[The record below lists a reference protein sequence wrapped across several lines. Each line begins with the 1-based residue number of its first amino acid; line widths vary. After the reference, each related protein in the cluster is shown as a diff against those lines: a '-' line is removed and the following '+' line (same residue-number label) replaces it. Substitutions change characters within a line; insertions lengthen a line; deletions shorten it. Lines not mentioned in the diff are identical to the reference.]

1 MSFEAPV
8 TGGPYATVLD
18 VGAFRGEFALS
29 CLRAWHETKVLSFEP
44 LEPEPRKVT
53 RRYTRRW
60 SWFKV
65 ALVAREGGGQ
75 ATMYRNE
82 FIPSSSI
89 LPMAE
94 LHREAFPYT
103 RQTEPV
109 KVGTAALDEFFE
121 MVEAP
126 ALLKIDVQGYEL
138 EVLKGATEVLTLC
151 EAVIAEVNHEELYAG
166 AASPKAM
173 SDFVEAA
180 GFEWQGTLD
189 ELYHPAREKMLLQ
202 SDELWVRA

>member
-8 TGGPYATVLD
+8 TGGPYATVID

-29 CLRAWHETKVLSFEP
+29 SLRAWHQAKVISFEP
-44 LEPEPRKVT
+44 LEPEPRKAT
-53 RRYTRRW
+53 RAYARRW
-60 SWFKV
+60 KWYAV
-65 ALVAREGGGQ
+65 ALGANPGRV
-75 ATMYRNE
+75 TMHRNE

-103 RQTEPV
+103 RKTEPV
-109 KVGTAALDEFFE
+109 KVGQAMLDEFLE
-121 MVEAP
+121 EIVSP

-138 EVLKGATEVLTLC
+138 EVLKGATEVLTMC
-151 EAVIAEVNHEELYAG
+151 DAVIAEVNHEELYAG
-166 AASPKAM
+166 AATPKEM
-173 SDFVEAA
+173 SEFVEAA
-180 GFEWQGTLD
+180 GFKWERTLD
-189 ELYHPAREKMLLQ
+189 ELRHPARESMLLQ

>member
-8 TGGPYATVLD
+8 TGGPYATVID

-29 CLRAWHETKVLSFEP
+29 SLRAWHEAKVLSFEP
-44 LEPEPRKVT
+44 LEPEPRKAT
-53 RRYTRRW
+53 RAYARRW

-65 ALVAREGGGQ
+65 ALVAKEGGGQ

-103 RQTEPV
+103 RKTEPV
-109 KVGTAALDEFFE
+109 KVGTAALDEFLE
-121 MVEAP
+121 LIEAP

-138 EVLKGATEVLTLC
+138 EVLKGATGVLALC
-151 EAVIAEVNHEELYAG
+151 DAVIAEVNHEELYAG
-166 AASPKAM
+166 SPSPKAM
-173 SDFVEAA
+173 SDFVEKA
-180 GFEWQGTLD
+180 GFTWERTLD
-189 ELYHPAREKMLLQ
+189 ELRHPARESMLLQ